1 MKPTEEK
8 EEISE
13 SVRTVMKKFKR
24 DMTHLEQAYQSY
36 QTASSDQTPIPKD
49 HFSLF
54 IDWALHMHEYYDE
67 DLHSGQVDQQVIL
80 NNKTC
85 HKASSRDQFF
95 KSFSPELLNCLW
107 PMRFTSKITHESLHF
122 LNKIS

>member
-1 MKPTEEK
+1 MTSTEK

-13 SVRTVMKKFKR
+13 SVRAVMKKFKR
-24 DMTHLEQAYQSY
+24 DMTHLEQAYRAY

-54 IDWALHMHEYYDE
+54 IEWALHMHEYYDE
-67 DLHSGQVDQQVIL
+67 DLHSVPIDEKLVL

-95 KSFSPELLNCLW
+95 KSFSPEFLNYLW
-107 PMRFTSKITHESLHF
+107 PIRFASKEI
-122 LNKIS
+122 